1 MKSTLSKFIL
11 TGVSGILYCLAFVGF
26 DQWYLAWVCLIPL
39 LFALEGTSPKQGFL
53 LGWLFGTV
61 ALIGGFYWLTYT
73 IHVFAFMPWIVA
85 GIGCA
90 LLCAAQA
97 TQFAIFG
104 LIYSIARRNGFFGPV
119 IAGTVIF
126 VAAEFVCP
134 QLFPHYFGASQ
145 YLQLPLIQISDITG
159 VMGVTALIILVNTSI
174 YALLKDALINH
185 SFNWKPLAA
194 STVMIV
200 CALSY
205 GYMKIGVIDDEMK
218 TASKLRIGIAQANMG
233 IREKHAFPEKAIG
246 INQEMTRTLK
256 NEGAELVVWPE
267 TAATKPI
274 LSPSMTQMP
283 EAIFDDLDVPII
295 TGAIE
300 YAPDGDNYNMHNHAV
315 LAGKDGSILGRYRK
329 QVLLMLGEYIPL
341 GERFPVLYEWMPFVS
356 HFTPGTSN
364 EPLKLG
370 ERLLNL
376 NICYEEILPR
386 FMRQMMEDNPDVII
400 NITNDNWFGKT
411 SEPMQHL
418 ALALFR
424 AVEHRKWLVRST
436 NTGVSAF
443 VDANGRIVE
452 KSPLMEPATMIADV
466 PMMRMETLY
475 TKYGDWFGWIC
486 AIGATGMFT
495 LGILR
500 KTSKG

>member
-1 MKSTLSKFIL
+1 
-11 TGVSGILYCLAFVGF
+11 
-26 DQWYLAWVCLIPL
+26 
-39 LFALEGTSPKQGFL
+39 
-53 LGWLFGTV
+53 
-61 ALIGGFYWLTYT
+61 
-73 IHVFAFMPWIVA
+73 
-85 GIGCA
+85 
-90 LLCAAQA
+90 
-97 TQFAIFG
+97 
-104 LIYSIARRNGFFGPV
+104 
-119 IAGTVIF
+119 
-126 VAAEFVCP
+126 
-134 QLFPHYFGASQ
+134 
-145 YLQLPLIQISDITG
+145 
-159 VMGVTALIILVNTSI
+159 
-174 YALLKDALINH
+174 
-185 SFNWKPLAA
+185 
-194 STVMIV
+194 
-200 CALSY
+200 
-205 GYMKIGVIDDEMK
+205 
-218 TASKLRIGIAQANMG
+218 
-233 IREKHAFPEKAIG
+233 
-246 INQEMTRTLK
+246 
-256 NEGAELVVWPE
+256 
-267 TAATKPI
+267 
-274 LSPSMTQMP
+274 
-283 EAIFDDLDVPII
+283 
-295 TGAIE
+295 
-300 YAPDGDNYNMHNHAV
+300 
-315 LAGKDGSILGRYRK
+315 
-329 QVLLMLGEYIPL
+329 MLGEYIPL